1 MRRLRS
7 TLILLAVLIGL
18 GAYISFKK
26 WNEPSLVEIRASR
39 PKVLAVTPDTVEHV
53 TVRSASGETT
63 ILTKVDETWRITSPV
78 AADADELAISGITR
92 DLGNLEI
99 LRVLDEKPSDLKQY
113 GLDP

>member
-26 WNEPSLVEIRASR
+26 SSEPSLVEIRASR
-39 PKVLAVTPDTVEHV
+39 PKVLAVTPATVEHV

-63 ILTKVDETWRITSPV
+63 IITKVDETWRITSPV
-78 AADADELAISGITR
+78 NAEADEVAISGIMR
-92 DLGNLEI
+92 DLDNLEI
-99 LRVLDEKPSDLKQY
+99 VGVVDEKPSDLKQY
-113 GLDP
+113 